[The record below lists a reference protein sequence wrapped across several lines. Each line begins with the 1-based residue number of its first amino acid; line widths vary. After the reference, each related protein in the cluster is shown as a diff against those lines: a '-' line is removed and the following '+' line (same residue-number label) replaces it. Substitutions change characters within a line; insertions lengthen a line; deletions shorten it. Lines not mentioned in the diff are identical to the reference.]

1 MGSLLFLETNRPNA
15 KMAATLI
22 FFCLCANQTN
32 QPRSEGTFLLYF
44 VRANEA
50 SEANQPKDKRIFFW
64 PPFMHS
70 VHRVVF
76 VLLLD
81 LLAHERVH
89 LVGITI
95 EVTLTSP
102 VKDLEKKNIKILIP
116 VRHGKKVQFNQ
127 SVCQLYACLLILFF
141 LHFVGKYY

>member
-1 MGSLLFLETNRPNA
+1 
-15 KMAATLI
+15 
-22 FFCLCANQTN
+22 
-32 QPRSEGTFLLYF
+32 
-44 VRANEA
+44 
-50 SEANQPKDKRIFFW
+50 
-64 PPFMHS
+64 MHS

-95 EVTLTSP
+95 KLTLTSP
-102 VKDLEKKNIKILIP
+102 VKDSEKKKNIKILMP

-127 SVCQLYACLLILFF
+127 SVSLLYACLLLLLF
-141 LHFVGKYY
+141 